1 MTCFVSF
8 NTLFSFRLIFYS
20 LIIFQCWW
28 QIKHPGRLS
37 VATRTMPPSWPA
49 EREADPLPVLGKVK
63 HGLFLIQKNSFSV
76 ILNKVT
82 FSSSPQVFSWRW
94 GKWFKYQPLD
104 HIREYFG
111 ERIAIY
117 FAWLGGQIPS
127 QIQKSPS
134 KGFTLAGF
142 SPLLPWVFSFS
153 FTASSLSTKMSAL
166 RRCAV
171 KRQKS
176 GCFWLI
182 LPFNPISFV
191 FFYIHYKF
199 KMPYYSVT
207 MCPLC
212 ANCSTWPLH
221 QICDYTRVACKSFH
235 HHYH

>member
-63 HGLFLIQKNSFSV
+63 HGLFLLQKNIFSV

-82 FSSSPQVFSWRW
+82 FSSPPQVFSWRW

-176 GCFWLI
+176 GCSWLI
-182 LPFNPISFV
+182 LPLQSN
-191 FFYIHYKF
+191 FF
-199 KMPYYSVT
+199 
-207 MCPLC
+207 CPLL
-212 ANCSTWPLH
+212 CSL
-221 QICDYTRVACKSFH
+221 QV
-235 HHYH
+235 

>member
-1 MTCFVSF
+1 MTSWTRGRSF
-8 NTLFSFRLIFYS
+8 TSSGQGETRSFSSSEEY
-20 LIIFQCWW
+20 
-28 QIKHPGRLS
+28 
-37 VATRTMPPSWPA
+37 
-49 EREADPLPVLGKVK
+49 
-63 HGLFLIQKNSFSV
+63 FSV

-134 KGFTLAGF
+134 KDFTLVGCF
-142 SPLLPWVFSFS
+142 LLLWWVFSFS

-176 GCFWLI
+176 GCSWLI
-182 LPFNPISFV
+182 LPLQSN
-191 FFYIHYKF
+191 FFCLLL
-199 KMPYYSVT
+199 YSLQV
-207 MCPLC
+207 
-212 ANCSTWPLH
+212 
-221 QICDYTRVACKSFH
+221 
-235 HHYH
+235 